1 MDFSVIPSK
10 GAKKQKPVTCFSQS
24 AVGERVMEIVY
35 PNPLKEKKDLSPTDF
50 TVTQVTMG
58 TSSESLQGE
67 ALSAVDALCKKLQ
80 KTKEEKRQL
89 KEQNKYLLQALQKM

>member
-1 MDFSVIPSK
+1 
-10 GAKKQKPVTCFSQS
+10 
-24 AVGERVMEIVY
+24 MEIAY

-67 ALSAVDALCKKLQ
+67 AL
-80 KTKEEKRQL
+80 
-89 KEQNKYLLQALQKM
+89 LLQLTPSARSLRDKGREKATEGAKKISTPSLIEDG